1 MDDELK
7 MLCKR
12 MRLAYIYDYVIENSD
27 KELLYPFILES
38 LKYEQHERE
47 RAKANRLIH
56 KAGFR
61 THKRL
66 DQYEWHDYIGF
77 PGSISKDELIALDF
91 IYHRENLVFVG
102 SPGTGKTTLATAL
115 GLESCMA
122 GKDVQ
127 FYRVMDL
134 VDKLQKASQR
144 GTLART
150 RKSILKCDL
159 LILDELGYL
168 PIDKEGSELLFHLIS
183 DFYEERS
190 LIVTTNLEF
199 STWNKVFQDS
209 RLTSALVDRL
219 IHHAHIFS
227 FSGKSYRFTNALS
240 QHKN

>member
-1 MDDELK
+1 MEDELK
-7 MLCKR
+7 ELCKR
-12 MRLAYIYDYVIENSD
+12 MRLAYVYDYVIDNHD
-27 KELLYPFILES
+27 KEALYPLILES

-47 RAKANRLIH
+47 RAKAHRLIH

-61 THKRL
+61 THERL
-66 DQYEWHDYIGF
+66 DQYEWHDAIGF
-77 PGSISKDELIALDF
+77 PGSLTKEELISLDF
-91 IYHRENLVFVG
+91 IHHRENLIFVG

-115 GLESCMA
+115 GIEACMA

-127 FYRVMDL
+127 FYRVLDL

-150 RKSILKCDL
+150 RKSILNSDC

-199 STWNKVFQDS
+199 SSWNKVFQDS